1 MMPRPTRLR
10 AMSVSFTFAVL
21 LIGGIAA
28 LGLLTLIMLIMPVVR
43 SGAGS
48 GG

>member
-1 MMPRPTRLR
+1 MLRPTRLR

-21 LIGGIAA
+21 LIGGVAA
-28 LGLLTLIMLIMPVVR
+28 LGLLTLIMLITFMVR
-43 SGAGS
+43 SGARS

>member
-1 MMPRPTRLR
+1 MPRPTRLR

-21 LIGGIAA
+21 LIGGVAV
-28 LGLLTLIMLIMPVVR
+28 LGLIMLLMLIMLMVR
-43 SGAGS
+43 SGARS